1 MGLSK
6 GSCVKVYASKDILQ
20 ACVMG
25 TVTAFALAFVDGG
38 DDRASGSEAAQPSCS
53 LSGAI

>member
-1 MGLSK
+1 M
-6 GSCVKVYASKDILQ
+6 KVYASKDILQ

-38 DDRASGSEAAQPSCS
+38 DDRASGLLGSTALLLASVV
-53 LSGAI
+53 L

>member
-6 GSCVKVYASKDILQ
+6 GSCVKTYASEDVSK
-20 ACVMG
+20 ARMMSPVS
-25 TVTAFALAFVDGG
+25 AFALAFVDGG